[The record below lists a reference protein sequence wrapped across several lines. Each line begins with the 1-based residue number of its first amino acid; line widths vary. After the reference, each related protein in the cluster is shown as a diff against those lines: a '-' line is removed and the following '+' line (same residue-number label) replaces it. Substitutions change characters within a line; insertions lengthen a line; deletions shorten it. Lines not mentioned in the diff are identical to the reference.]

1 MTVAM
6 SKILYISVV
15 KTSTMLRR
23 RLFLFLLLLPLFI
36 TAQLDWVASHPGT
49 ITYTLDLANVQQ
61 HELRIT
67 ADFPAVGP
75 GIFKVKMPQSS
86 PGRYAQHNF
95 AKNVYDLKAFAA
107 DGRELEVYQEGIA
120 AWAVAGHDGAVKLE
134 YTLFANGGDG
144 TYSGIDDRK
153 LHLNMPASFLYGEV
167 LNDRPVML
175 KIKEDQ
181 RPEWTVASQL
191 VDLGQRRFAAPNY
204 YYFFD
209 SPTMVGDIMR
219 GDFVV
224 KNPDGKEQTIE
235 VAMIHEGT
243 REEFEDYLKW
253 TEDVVVAQQK
263 VYGELP
269 EYDYGKYTFLCAYNP
284 WIGGDGME
292 HRNSTICSASVGLA
306 DYADRLI
313 GTISH
318 EFFHC
323 WNVERIRPASLE
335 PFHFDHANMSGEL
348 WFAEG
353 FTSYYDDLSLVR
365 AGILSPEDY
374 ASGMTGQLNYVL
386 LSAGRDHRN
395 PIEMSQQAPFVD
407 AATANDPNNFG
418 NTFVSYYSYGSTV
431 ALALDLTLRERG
443 HTLDE
448 VMQLIWQRYGKT
460 EIPYHVRDLQLAL
473 GKVVGDQ
480 PWAKDWFAQ
489 HIYGSDLPNIG
500 ALLDNYGFVLTNT
513 APDSVGFFQL
523 RLQEQDST
531 LTVRSTIA
539 ENSPLYKAGLD
550 QGCKITALNGAT
562 ISSRDDWDAAV
573 RKLQIGQSYS
583 INFTQLGREKIGRF
597 VAAASPELVL
607 TFTEGKVKKKM
618 RKQREDWLELK

>member
-1 MTVAM
+1 M